1 MLSRSLALLILVM
14 LPACA
19 DAHAA
24 NDAPSCVSEAECAKL
39 YHDAV
44 LRVQACHRNV
54 RASDPSLVSQQ
65 ECEHVT
71 AEANG
76 LATALER
83 LHEKKKQEPGQ
94 AQGDE
99 DGPVFEVPP
108 AKSAAP

>member
-1 MLSRSLALLILVM
+1 VLSRPLALLILVM

-19 DAHAA
+19 DPHAPS
-24 NDAPSCVSEAECAKL
+24 DAPSCATEAECSKL
-39 YHDAV
+39 YRDAV
-44 LRVQACHRNV
+44 ARVQACHRNV
-54 RASDPSLVSQQ
+54 RTTDPSLVSQQ
-65 ECEHVT
+65 ECDHVT

-83 LHEKKKQEPGQ
+83 LHEKKKQEQG
-94 AQGDE
+94 QGDE